1 MAGTAEGTVRRGR
14 GRPPRL
20 SREQIVSS
28 AAELAVRE
36 PETALTVKRVA
47 EAVGSAP
54 MALYRYFPDR
64 DDLLQAVADRVL
76 TEAQHKD
83 PPGETWQERLRAWM
97 HNSRDYLLPYRQLL
111 PYMAATQQPARISSL
126 VALTRMLRPLKLTED
141 DLALAVALIG
151 STVIGHAVYETHRGP
166 VSARK
171 LDALSEALAHYPQ
184 GEREAVG
191 PLLARLPRAHSRLYD
206 VVVDRTVAAVEA
218 LAAE

>member
-1 MAGTAEGTVRRGR
+1 RCIRD
-14 GRPPRL
+14 
-20 SREQIVSS
+20 S
-28 AAELAVRE
+28 
-36 PETALTVKRVA
+36 
-47 EAVGSAP
+47 
-54 MALYRYFPDR
+54 YFPDR

-76 TEAQHKD
+76 AEAQHKD

-126 VALTRMLRPLKLTED
+126 VTMTRMLRPLKLTED

-171 LDALSEALAHYPQ
+171 LDALSEALALHPPD
-184 GEREAVG
+184 EREAVA
-191 PLLARLPRAHSRLYD
+191 PLLARLPQAYSRLYD